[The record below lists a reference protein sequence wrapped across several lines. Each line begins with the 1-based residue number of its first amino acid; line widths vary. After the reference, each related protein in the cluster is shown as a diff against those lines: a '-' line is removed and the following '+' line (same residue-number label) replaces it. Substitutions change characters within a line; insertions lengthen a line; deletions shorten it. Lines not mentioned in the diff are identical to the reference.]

1 MHPTRRSFLKTS
13 LVASATTAALAASA
27 RATAAEKSS
36 APMPAAPARD
46 YYELRSYRLKT
57 GASSALLDGYLA
69 DALIPALN
77 ARGLAHVGVFSEVD
91 VDKKTVTAKPKVG
104 TPESPVSIWVL
115 ITHPTLESFAS
126 VAADLNTDATV
137 QSSGAAYLKTPKA
150 TPAFDRLDTWLLR
163 AFAGQPTLA
172 VPSFAKSPTRI
183 YEMRDYQ
190 SHSEERALS
199 KMAMF
204 NEGEIALMRDL
215 GMSPVFFGQAITG
228 RDLPHL
234 RYITGAADL
243 ATHLGNWKKFGPDPR
258 WVKMKDLPQYAENT
272 SLNTARFIV
281 PKSYSQL

>member
-1 MHPTRRSFLKTS
+1 MNPTRRDFLKTT
-13 LVASATTAALAASA
+13 LAASVTTAALAVGA
-27 RATAAEKSS
+27 RAAAAEKSP
-36 APMPAAPARD
+36 AAMPAATARD
-46 YYELRSYRLKT
+46 YYELRSYLLKP
-57 GASSALLDGYLA
+57 GASSALLEGYLEN
-69 DALIPALN
+69 ALIPALN
-77 ARGLAHVGVFSEVD
+77 ARGLAQVGVFTEVD
-91 VDKKTVTAKPKVG
+91 IDKKAVTSTPKAD
-104 TPESPVSIWVL
+104 SPIWVL
-115 ITHPTLESFAS
+115 INYPSLASFVS

-137 QSSGAAYLKTPKA
+137 QSAGAAYLKTPKA

-172 VPSFAKSPTRI
+172 VPSFLNSPTRI

-204 NEGEIALMRDL
+204 NDGEIPLMRDL
-215 GMSPVFFGQAITG
+215 GMSPMFFGQAIAG

-258 WVKMKDLPQYAENT
+258 WVKMKDSPQYADNT
-272 SLNTARFIV
+272 SLNTARFVV